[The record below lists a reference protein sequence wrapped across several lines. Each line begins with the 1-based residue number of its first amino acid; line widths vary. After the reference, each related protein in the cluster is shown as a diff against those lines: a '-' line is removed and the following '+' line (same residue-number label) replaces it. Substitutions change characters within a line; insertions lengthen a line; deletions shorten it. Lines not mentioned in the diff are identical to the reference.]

1 MIDPYIG
8 RAYEDAICAQTKMKI
23 DEGMLFVC
31 QPIGN
36 GDEDNDVWYHLDSP
50 HGQELIDAYH
60 LQSEIDIRGKA
71 IMKGSKETTKPK
83 TSIVYDQFADAFLG
97 FIYQFGKTEPT
108 AVYDY
113 KKTLRILVKNGMS
126 KCDVEE
132 YFEFNIAGGYLGETT
147 PVFLNRCTLE
157 YLGEMQ

>member
-50 HGQELIDAYH
+50 HGAELIEAYN
-60 LQSEIDIRGKA
+60 LQSEID
-71 IMKGSKETTKPK
+71 MKGLKETTKPK
-83 TSIVYDQFADAFLG
+83 NPIVYEQFADAFLG
-97 FIYQFGKTEPT
+97 YLYQFGKTVPV

-113 KKTLRILVKNGMS
+113 KKTLRILVKDGMS

-132 YFEFNIAGGYLGETT
+132 WFEFNVVGGYLGEST

-157 YLGEMQ
+157 EFGEMQ